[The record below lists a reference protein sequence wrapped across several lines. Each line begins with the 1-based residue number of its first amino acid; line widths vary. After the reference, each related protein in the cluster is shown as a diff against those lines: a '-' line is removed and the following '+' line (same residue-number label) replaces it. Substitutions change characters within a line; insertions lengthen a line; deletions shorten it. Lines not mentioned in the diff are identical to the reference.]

1 MATFSLKAML
11 GLDGKGF
18 KAGISSAGKQVDS
31 FAGKMS
37 SVKNQ
42 LAGAFSAVAIANYSK
57 EVVNLASHISD
68 IAGQT
73 GMSVSSWET
82 ISRVAGDAGVN
93 IAKVENSMLK
103 VRQSQDEALASGGLM
118 ADAWK
123 TLGVTIDEVAALRT
137 DELFQRMSDA
147 IVQSNRGAAEMQAI
161 TAIIGQ
167 DSAPA
172 MLEIFQRIGS
182 EGIEPIKK
190 GLQEVGAIFSDELAA
205 KLDMF
210 GDRMAQQSNTVKRMW
225 GAALGWFG
233 KEVEVTLAAL
243 GDATAGAKVSWVDV
257 GEALLNPV
265 GKAGEILG
273 TLSASATLARDQI
286 AAESAEKMQ
295 AIKDQEAAEQEAL
308 KASLNARLAAE
319 DQVEAKRI
327 KSMMDAHAKVVA
339 DETARRDKARE
350 DQMRKDKAAAIKKAG
365 AMARAEIREKE
376 ESIRQMEGDLR
387 DVQGRLGAD
396 SLRNIGANI
405 LGSGKNPWTD
415 TARAMERQIDIAK
428 KQLAKLQE
436 IAGKDETG
444 GVF

>member
-103 VRQSQDEALASGGLM
+103 VRQSQYEALASGGLM

-123 TLGVTIDEVAALRT
+123 TLGVSIDEVASLRT

-161 TAIIGQ
+161 TEIIGERN
-167 DSAPA
+167 APM
-172 MLEIFQRIGS
+172 MLEIFNRIGT
-182 EGIEPIKK
+182 EGIYGIKK
-190 GLQEVGAIFSDELAA
+190 GLLEVGAIFDDELAA
-205 KLDMF
+205 KLDGF
-210 GDRMAQQSNTVKRMW
+210 ADKMAQQSSTVQRIW
-225 GAALGWFG
+225 GAALGWLGERVEDTFAAFG
-233 KEVEVTLAAL
+233 AWSAGGTVNDVINARQSQNAARM
-243 GDATAGAKVSWVDV
+243 KSI
-257 GEALLNPV
+257 E
-265 GKAGEILG
+265 
-273 TLSASATLARDQI
+273 DQ
-286 AAESAEKMQ
+286 K
-295 AIKDQEAAEQEAL
+295 AAEQEAL

-319 DQVEAKRI
+319 DEVENKRI
-327 KSMMDAHAKVVA
+327 RSMMDAHAKVVA
-339 DETARRDKARE
+339 DETARRDKARQE
-350 DQMRKDKAAAIKKAG
+350 QLRKDEAAAIKKADT
-365 AMARAEIREKE
+365 MARAEIRAKE
-376 ESIRQMEGDLR
+376 ESIRKMEGGLR

-415 TARAMERQIDIAK
+415 TARAMERQIDIAE
-428 KQLAKLQE
+428 KQLDKLEE
-436 IAGKDETG
+436 IANKDETG